1 MGQVEPSPTTTTSTT
16 ATPRDCTIDHEPGEP
31 VFESIEESDLVG
43 ASLQLSRQYFSCA
56 DEVVIAP
63 ADDLAVVAVAAQ
75 LASATESTL
84 LLHDPDSSTIVNAE
98 LTRLDPDRI
107 TLVSLDGDWLAGHS
121 AEIVHLAG
129 PLTDLGDL
137 ARRAAGSIARVGLA
151 GTGPDTIA
159 AVLRSIADGR
169 TTTLPTRQSG
179 VCDRDSQT
187 AAEAL
192 EDAAAGRT
200 AHGEVWLVDVCSPG
214 LALLASAS
222 LGSEGTVL
230 LIDGRDLRRG
240 RQLVTALHA
249 PPSGIDQIHIAGE
262 ASEEADWQLE
272 TLLAGDELPG
282 GGLLLFPGRR
292 IVALY
297 GNPTTRFLGVLGE
310 QGVEEAIERARE
322 VAEPYGADG
331 LEILPGFEII
341 ASVASVSAGRDGD
354 YSNEMSVDQLRP
366 WVEAAGDGGV
376 YVVLDLQSGRSDFLA
391 QAKNYEELLL
401 LPHVGLALDPEWRL
415 KPNQVHLEQ
424 IGSVGAEEVN
434 RVVDWLA
441 GLVRDNSLPQKLFI
455 VHQFR
460 LDMVTN
466 RSLINK
472 PPELAMMVHADGQGP
487 IATKYTT
494 YSTLTG
500 RPDADQWWWGW
511 KNFYDEDSPTPTPEQ
526 VLELDPLPVYV
537 SYQ

>member
-1 MGQVEPSPTTTTSTT
+1 V
-16 ATPRDCTIDHEPGEP
+16 
-31 VFESIEESDLVG
+31 
-43 ASLQLSRQYFSCA
+43 QLSKRFSSCA

-75 LASATESTL
+75 LANATDSTL
-84 LLHDPDSSTIVNAE
+84 LLHSPESSAIINAE
-98 LTRLDPDRI
+98 LTRLRPARM
-107 TLVSLDGDWLAGHS
+107 TLVELDEDWLADHS
-121 AEIVHLAG
+121 AEIVRMDGL
-129 PLTDLGDL
+129 LSDLGDV
-137 ARRAAGSIARVGLA
+137 ARRAAGSIARVGMV

-159 AVLRSIADGR
+159 AVLQSIVDGR
-169 TTTLPTRQSG
+169 TTTVPTRQSE
-179 VCDRDSQT
+179 VCDPDSQSAT
-187 AAEAL
+187 EAI
-192 EDAAAGRT
+192 EDSADGRT
-200 AHGEVWLVDVCSPG
+200 AHGEVWLVEVCSPG
-214 LALLASAS
+214 LALLAAAS
-222 LGSEGTVL
+222 LGSDGSVL
-230 LIDGRDLRRG
+230 LVDGRDLRRG
-240 RQLVTALHA
+240 RHLVDAVHA
-249 PPSGIDQIHIAGE
+249 APSGISRIHIAGE
-262 ASEEADWQLE
+262 ISEDADWQLA

-341 ASVASVSAGRDGD
+341 ASVASVSAGGDGD
-354 YSNEMSVDQLRP
+354 YSNEMSVDSLRP
-366 WVEAAGDGGV
+366 WVEAAGDSGV

-391 QAKNYEELLL
+391 QAKIYEELLL

-415 KPNQVHLEQ
+415 EPHQVHLTQ
-424 IGSVGAEEVN
+424 IGSVDAEEVN
-434 RVVDWLA
+434 RVVEWLA
-441 GLVRDNSLPQKLFI
+441 GLVRENHLPQKLFI

-487 IATKYTT
+487 IGTKYTT
-494 YSTLTG
+494 YSALTG

-511 KNFYDEDSPTPTPEQ
+511 KNFYDEDSPTPTAEQ